1 MLLVLDASV
10 IVKWFKEEINSNIAL
25 KIRDEFYKGRHEII
39 VPDLL
44 LYEIS
49 NALRYDKK
57 FNQNLIEK
65 ALRSLF
71 EMDIVITI
79 PSEDLISD
87 AVKLA
92 LKMNITVY
100 DAIYISLANQVDGI
114 FITADERFFKSIK
127 NLKNCKLL
135 RDF

>member
-1 MLLVLDASV
+1 
-10 IVKWFKEEINSNIAL
+10 
-25 KIRDEFYKGRHEII
+25 
-39 VPDLL
+39 
-44 LYEIS
+44 
-49 NALRYDKK
+49 
-57 FNQNLIEK
+57 
-65 ALRSLF
+65 
-71 EMDIVITI
+71 MDIVITI